1 MRNGNLLKS
10 HVSEI
15 CVKRIRVNQGVGV
28 HTKNKMQVQ
37 KIHWP
42 HCVAPFSIR
51 VNHGSISS
59 LAAATHKTT
68 VTIKKHNATLSRLF
82 HKNPRLLG
90 HFINIV
96 PLTIGVFQKYHRL
109 FHFYCCDP
117 QTHGHNLSH
126 LFHKNPRL
134 LGAVPYISSF
144 LLFVLQFVLIIYVC
158 VDTFIKV

>member
-1 MRNGNLLKS
+1 MVWTIAQKKLR
-10 HVSEI
+10 
-15 CVKRIRVNQGVGV
+15 
-28 HTKNKMQVQ
+28 VQ
-37 KIHWP
+37 KRHWS

-117 QTHGHNLSH
+117 QTHGHNLSN

-134 LGAVPYISSF
+134 LGAVPYTYFIVSIVCFVVCFDYLCFCGCLYKSITEYPCLNSSF
-144 LLFVLQFVLIIYVC
+144 TLLVYRAL
-158 VDTFIKV
+158 K